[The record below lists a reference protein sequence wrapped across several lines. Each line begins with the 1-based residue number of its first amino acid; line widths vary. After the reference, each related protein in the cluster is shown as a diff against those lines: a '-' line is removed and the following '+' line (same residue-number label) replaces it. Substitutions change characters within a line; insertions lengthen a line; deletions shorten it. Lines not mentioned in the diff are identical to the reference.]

1 MLFHSCFSG
10 KLQNEIGNCILVVK
24 YLQDCPLLVTP
35 CSPFFFP
42 LNSLFRVSFAFP
54 YCLYSGFPGGS
65 DGKASTCNAG
75 DLSSIPGLGRSPE
88 EGTGCPLRCSG
99 LENLMELI
107 VHGVAKSWTQ
117 LSEFH
122 FTYQCLTYFICCLFT
137 WVYLSSHIIMYTQ
150 WGQKYLTLLP
160 LLCLRIVPGY
170 WRQKKK
176 FV

>member
-24 YLQDCPLLVTP
+24 YLQDCPLLVTS

-75 DLSSIPGLGRSPE
+75 DLGSIPGSGRSPGE
-88 EGTGCPLRCSG
+88 RNGNPFLYSC
-99 LENLMELI
+99 LEIPMDRNISLNEFFFKKQEISQSSLLQTFSP
-107 VHGVAKSWTQ
+107 VYQ
-117 LSEFH
+117 LHWLAILFFMFLERPA
-122 FTYQCLTYFICCLFT
+122 YLEYF
-137 WVYLSSHIIMYTQ
+137 
-150 WGQKYLTLLP
+150 
-160 LLCLRIVPGY
+160 
-170 WRQKKK
+170 
-176 FV
+176 